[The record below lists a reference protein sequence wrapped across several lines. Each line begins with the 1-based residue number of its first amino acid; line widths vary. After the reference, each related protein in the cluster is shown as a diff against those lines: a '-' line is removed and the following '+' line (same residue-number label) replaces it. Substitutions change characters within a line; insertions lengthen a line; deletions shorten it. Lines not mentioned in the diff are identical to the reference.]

1 MDYITAFSDGLQLL
15 LNNGKSNF
23 ISPAIREATDRH
35 CMIQIEL
42 ALIILIKRFSLH
54 PQQAH
59 TQAHTHAQA
68 HRRTLQTLQQN
79 QRNRQVYRNI
89 QKAVVKTRSNVEM
102 SDSLKPS
109 KNLIFGDNPALHLFT
124 FVCLFI
130 YFMRLCKA
138 GRDGA
143 ATRQFVELYLQ

>member
-54 PQQAH
+54 PQQV
-59 TQAHTHAQA
+59 HTHTHTHMLRAPCKLCNGIRETDRFMEI
-68 HRRTLQTLQQN
+68 HRKPLL
-79 QRNRQVYRNI
+79 
-89 QKAVVKTRSNVEM
+89 SN
-102 SDSLKPS
+102 
-109 KNLIFGDNPALHLFT
+109 LFE
-124 FVCLFI
+124 C
-130 YFMRLCKA
+130 
-138 GRDGA
+138 
-143 ATRQFVELYLQ
+143 

>member
-54 PQQAH
+54 PQQARARARVRA
-59 TQAHTHAQA
+59 QTHGCDRLRET
-68 HRRTLQTLQQN
+68 H
-79 QRNRQVYRNI
+79 VDGNI
-89 QKAVVKTRSNVEM
+89 REAALVKTRSIVEI
-102 SDSLKPS
+102 SEQEFH
-109 KNLIFGDNPALHLFT
+109 I
-124 FVCLFI
+124 
-130 YFMRLCKA
+130 
-138 GRDGA
+138 
-143 ATRQFVELYLQ
+143 

>member
-54 PQQAH
+54 PQQAPTYTH
-59 TQAHTHAQA
+59 THTHAQTHGCA
-68 HRRTLQTLQQN
+68 LQTLQQK
-79 QRNRQVYRNI
+79 QRNRQVYGNI
-89 QKAVVKTRSNVEM
+89 QKAALVKICLNVEM
-102 SDSLKPS
+102 SDSLKLS
-109 KNLIFGDNPALHLFT
+109 KNLIL
-124 FVCLFI
+124 
-130 YFMRLCKA
+130 
-138 GRDGA
+138 
-143 ATRQFVELYLQ
+143 

>member
-59 TQAHTHAQA
+59 AHARTRAQTHPANSATESEKQARLWKYTES
-68 HRRTLQTLQQN
+68 RSCQN
-79 QRNRQVYRNI
+79 SFECWNEWFSETEQEFDIWWQSSI
-89 QKAVVKTRSNVEM
+89 
-102 SDSLKPS
+102 SLIYIS
-109 KNLIFGDNPALHLFT
+109 LFY
-124 FVCLFI
+124 LF
-130 YFMRLCKA
+130 YFFLMR
-138 GRDGA
+138 
-143 ATRQFVELYLQ
+143 

>member
-59 TQAHTHAQA
+59 THAHTRAQMHPA
-68 HRRTLQTLQQN
+68 NSATESEKQTGLWKCTESCSCQN
-79 QRNRQVYRNI
+79 
-89 QKAVVKTRSNVEM
+89 SFE
-102 SDSLKPS
+102 
-109 KNLIFGDNPALHLFT
+109 
-124 FVCLFI
+124 C
-130 YFMRLCKA
+130 
-138 GRDGA
+138 
-143 ATRQFVELYLQ
+143 

>member
-15 LNNGKSNF
+15 LNNRKSNF

-59 TQAHTHAQA
+59 NTHTETHAS
-68 HRRTLQTLQQN
+68 T
-79 QRNRQVYRNI
+79 I
-89 QKAVVKTRSNVEM
+89 Q
-102 SDSLKPS
+102 
-109 KNLIFGDNPALHLFT
+109 
-124 FVCLFI
+124 I
-130 YFMRLCKA
+130 Y
-138 GRDGA
+138 
-143 ATRQFVELYLQ
+143 TP

>member
-54 PQQAH
+54 PQQARTH
-59 TQAHTHAQA
+59 TRRHTGIDHTNCAH
-68 HRRTLQTLQQN
+68 HRLYLIYK
-79 QRNRQVYRNI
+79 NRHIYGNV
-89 QKAVVKTRSNVEM
+89 QKAALVKTWLNVLN
-102 SDSLKPS
+102 DPTKQC
-109 KNLIFGDNPALHLFT
+109 KNYIFGDNPAFDQNFFCASREQHTNRTICRNISSINMAL
-124 FVCLFI
+124 
-130 YFMRLCKA
+130 
-138 GRDGA
+138 
-143 ATRQFVELYLQ
+143 

>member
-59 TQAHTHAQA
+59 THARTRAQT
-68 HRRTLQTLQQN
+68 HRRTLQTLQRN
-79 QRNRQVYRNI
+79 QRNRQVYGNI
-89 QKAVVKTRSNVEM
+89 QKAALVKTRSKVEM

-124 FVCLFI
+124 FV
-130 YFMRLCKA
+130 YFFMSLCKA
-138 GRDGA
+138 ARDGA
-143 ATRQFVELYLQ
+143 ATRQFVEIYLQ

>member
-35 CMIQIEL
+35 CVIQIEL

-59 TQAHTHAQA
+59 THAHTHERAQTHPA
-68 HRRTLQTLQQN
+68 NSATESEKQTGLWKYTESCSCQN
-79 QRNRQVYRNI
+79 
-89 QKAVVKTRSNVEM
+89 SF
-102 SDSLKPS
+102 D
-109 KNLIFGDNPALHLFT
+109 
-124 FVCLFI
+124 C
-130 YFMRLCKA
+130 
-138 GRDGA
+138 
-143 ATRQFVELYLQ
+143 

>member
-15 LNNGKSNF
+15 LNNRKSNF

-59 TQAHTHAQA
+59 IDTHIHTH
-68 HRRTLQTLQQN
+68 T
-79 QRNRQVYRNI
+79 
-89 QKAVVKTRSNVEM
+89 TRALYKLCTPWALFN
-102 SDSLKPS
+102 LK
-109 KNLIFGDNPALHLFT
+109 K
-124 FVCLFI
+124 
-130 YFMRLCKA
+130 
-138 GRDGA
+138 
-143 ATRQFVELYLQ
+143 

>member
-59 TQAHTHAQA
+59 THTRTHTRSDAQA
-68 HRRTLQTLQQN
+68 HPANSATESEKQTGLWKYTESRSCQN
-79 QRNRQVYRNI
+79 SFECWNEWFSETEQEFDIWWQSSI
-89 QKAVVKTRSNVEM
+89 A
-102 SDSLKPS
+102 
-109 KNLIFGDNPALHLFT
+109 LIYI
-124 FVCLFI
+124 CLF
-130 YFMRLCKA
+130 FLWACAKQRETA
-138 GRDGA
+138 
-143 ATRQFVELYLQ
+143 LQHDNL

>member
-59 TQAHTHAQA
+59 THTHTKAHT
-68 HRRTLQTLQQN
+68 
-79 QRNRQVYRNI
+79 QRNTCI
-89 QKAVVKTRSNVEM
+89 DHTHCA
-102 SDSLKPS
+102 
-109 KNLIFGDNPALHLFT
+109 HH
-124 FVCLFI
+124 
-130 YFMRLCKA
+130 RLC
-138 GRDGA
+138 
-143 ATRQFVELYLQ
+143 LI

>member
-54 PQQAH
+54 PQQAP
-59 TQAHTHAQA
+59 THARTHA
-68 HRRTLQTLQQN
+68 RTRALTHSCTLQTL
-79 QRNRQVYRNI
+79 
-89 QKAVVKTRSNVEM
+89 
-102 SDSLKPS
+102 
-109 KNLIFGDNPALHLFT
+109 
-124 FVCLFI
+124 
-130 YFMRLCKA
+130 
-138 GRDGA
+138 
-143 ATRQFVELYLQ
+143 

>member
-15 LNNGKSNF
+15 LNNRKSNF

-59 TQAHTHAQA
+59 VHKRTHTHTQ
-68 HRRTLQTLQQN
+68 HTDYTNCTL
-79 QRNRQVYRNI
+79 
-89 QKAVVKTRSNVEM
+89 
-102 SDSLKPS
+102 
-109 KNLIFGDNPALHLFT
+109 H
-124 FVCLFI
+124 
-130 YFMRLCKA
+130 RLC
-138 GRDGA
+138 
-143 ATRQFVELYLQ
+143 LI

>member
-54 PQQAH
+54 PQ
-59 TQAHTHAQA
+59 
-68 HRRTLQTLQQN
+68 
-79 QRNRQVYRNI
+79 
-89 QKAVVKTRSNVEM
+89 
-102 SDSLKPS
+102 
-109 KNLIFGDNPALHLFT
+109 
-124 FVCLFI
+124 
-130 YFMRLCKA
+130 
-138 GRDGA
+138 
-143 ATRQFVELYLQ
+143 

>member
-54 PQQAH
+54 PQQAR
-59 TQAHTHAQA
+59 AHARTHMRPDAQ
-68 HRRTLQTLQQN
+68 LQQN
-79 QRNRQVYRNI
+79 QRN
-89 QKAVVKTRSNVEM
+89 T
-102 SDSLKPS
+102 
-109 KNLIFGDNPALHLFT
+109 H
-124 FVCLFI
+124 
-130 YFMRLCKA
+130 
-138 GRDGA
+138 
-143 ATRQFVELYLQ
+143 